1 MQQKYPCQKESILN
15 GVYYHPQSHFQTFT
29 PAEVSL
35 RWLSAIR
42 INETNTGPSRFGKK
56 SVSRPESS
64 PRHRQR
70 LSQATCPMETF
81 FQLSD
86 RNNKIHYQT
95 IASFGKYFH
104 GWAHGT
110 SFANIVFGHRNENG
124 SVFKRALQL
133 YWPLEVGGSERQ
145 SHISKSW
152 LVCQGT
158 KTAAVP
164 LRALPHE
171 EQGTTHDEGNC
182 SGPHSYCSCSLF
194 KGTSIQRLSCASIAS
209 ASNVFHRT
217 VEPGCELNSAN
228 GKVLLEVH
236 QVTIQGPASPDTME
250 NLNQNCI
257 RFLYLV
263 LTRACKTS

>member
-1 MQQKYPCQKESILN
+1 M
-15 GVYYHPQSHFQTFT
+15 
-29 PAEVSL
+29 
-35 RWLSAIR
+35 
-42 INETNTGPSRFGKK
+42 
-56 SVSRPESS
+56 
-64 PRHRQR
+64 
-70 LSQATCPMETF
+70 
-81 FQLSD
+81 
-86 RNNKIHYQT
+86 
-95 IASFGKYFH
+95 
-104 GWAHGT
+104 
-110 SFANIVFGHRNENG
+110 
-124 SVFKRALQL
+124 FKRALHL
-133 YWPLEVGGSERQ
+133 YCPLEVEGSERQ

-217 VEPGCELNSAN
+217 VEPGCELNSAYD
-228 GKVLLEVH
+228 KVLLEVH
-236 QVTIQGPASPDTME
+236 RVTIQGPASPVTME

-257 RFLYLV
+257 RFFLPSTNMCMQDKLGTDDIRMEINCKMWLQHIPI
-263 LTRACKTS
+263 LTEQ